1 MIYIQFSRF
10 LEKRRFTPKGF
21 DPYIIISMYDEDE
34 LNLSI
39 PHLSLGAN
47 DDHEKQAELLFEF
60 LRDIDKKGYKK
71 VIVHAPLKKGV
82 GLAVYN
88 RLIRAA
94 GFKVIEL

>member
-1 MIYIQFSRF
+1 MI
-10 LEKRRFTPKGF
+10 E
-21 DPYIIISMYDEDE
+21 
-34 LNLSI
+34 
-39 PHLSLGAN
+39 HLSLGAN
-47 DDHEKQAELLFEF
+47 EDHEKQAELLFLA

-71 VIVHAPLKKGV
+71 VIVHAPLKEGV